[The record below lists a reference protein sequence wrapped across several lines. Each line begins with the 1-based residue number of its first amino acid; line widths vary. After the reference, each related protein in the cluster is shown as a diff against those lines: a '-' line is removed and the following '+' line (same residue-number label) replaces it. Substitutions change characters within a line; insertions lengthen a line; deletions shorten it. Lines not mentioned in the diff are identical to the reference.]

1 MINLHNFDSLEYALY
16 DDYSEIYLNKQGLIM
31 NLENCTKEEYEDY
44 WKSLL
49 QYVDAFSEYYDSLF
63 EYRSD
68 FYYEDYLADW
78 KNGE

>member
-1 MINLHNFDSLEYALY
+1 MINLQNFDSLEYALY

-31 NLENCTKEEYEDY
+31 NLENSTEEEYEDY

-49 QYVDAFSEYYDSLF
+49 EYVDAFSQYYDNLF
-63 EYRSD
+63 EYGND
-68 FYYEDYLADW
+68 FYDEDSLADW